1 MKNKKELEERLK
13 YNKLACASAKKVLDN
28 TKKEELLKTV
38 DKDVLK
44 WLMASVTWA
53 MYEAR
58 VEECSWMLEERK

>member
-44 WLMASVTWA
+44 WLMASVT
-53 MYEAR
+53 
-58 VEECSWMLEERK
+58 